1 MNVRRLTQLSFVL
14 ILVAS
19 VSLVSCLDSEEP
31 YDPYKQLAADVE
43 TIDNYLSSNNI
54 TGVIK
59 DPRGVRMV
67 INGPLTNNLP
77 AAETNRIKVN
87 YSGKVLGSSTNFE
100 SNKTLNDY
108 PLRQLIAGWQIALT
122 TLPVGS
128 KATVYIPSPL
138 AYGNTGQG
146 SIEPNAILVF
156 DLDFVDVVETETEK
170 MKLKSDT
177 VAIDQFLES
186 KGITAIKDPSGLRYT
201 ITQAGDPEGDTPGLY
216 DDLKGKV
223 TYKLLSNSTTA
234 VYTIT
239 LDPSTNSFSRLVDQV
254 NGLKL
259 GISKLTPGSKATFYI
274 PSGLAYGP
282 DQLSSNSGTT
292 IIPANSNLIAEVEL
306 TEIP

>member
-14 ILVAS
+14 ILIAS
-19 VSLVSCLDSEEP
+19 VSLVSCLDSDDP

-77 AAETNRIKVN
+77 ATESNRIKVN

-138 AYGNTGQG
+138 AYGNAEQG
-146 SIEPNAILVF
+146 SIQPNSILVF

-177 VAIDQFLES
+177 VAIDNFLQGQENIVAV
-186 KGITAIKDPSGLRYT
+186 KGGLRYK
-201 ITQAGDPEGDTPGLY
+201 ITQAGDPEGDLPGLY
-216 DDLKGKV
+216 DNLKGNI
-223 TYKLLSNSTTA
+223 TLKLLSNSTTS

-239 LDPSTNSFSRLVDQV
+239 LDPSTNSFSRLVDQI

-259 GISKLTPGSKATFYI
+259 GIAKLTPGAKATFYI

-282 DQLSSNSGTT
+282 DQLSSNSGAV